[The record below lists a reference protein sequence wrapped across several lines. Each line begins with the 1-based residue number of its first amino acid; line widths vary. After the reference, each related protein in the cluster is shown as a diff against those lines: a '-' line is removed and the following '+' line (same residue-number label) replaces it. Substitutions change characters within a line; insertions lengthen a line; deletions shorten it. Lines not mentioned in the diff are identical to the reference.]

1 MDYHLGGFPSHI
13 TVHGSLQECRGEP
26 KGVLT
31 GPRRYVIVDTT
42 VTSPPVP
49 QTTGEQMPSVRSGRR
64 PRGRRRAQK
73 FAVRSQVWL
82 EVDGRRVFSVGRMQ
96 LLEAIQSEGSIQKA
110 AESLGMSYRAAWGK
124 LKVTEEAMG
133 ISLLDRSIGGSKG
146 GGA

>member
-1 MDYHLGGFPSHI
+1 
-13 TVHGSLQECRGEP
+13 
-26 KGVLT
+26 
-31 GPRRYVIVDTT
+31 
-42 VTSPPVP
+42 
-49 QTTGEQMPSVRSGRR
+49 MPSVRSGRR

-73 FAVRSQVWL
+73 LAVRSQVWL
-82 EVDGRRVFSVGRMQ
+82 EVDGRRIFSVGRMQ

-146 GGA
+146 GGAQLTEEAHDLMARYRSCCKAVNTAADRSFEKAFTAETTRASARGKRSPRRSSP